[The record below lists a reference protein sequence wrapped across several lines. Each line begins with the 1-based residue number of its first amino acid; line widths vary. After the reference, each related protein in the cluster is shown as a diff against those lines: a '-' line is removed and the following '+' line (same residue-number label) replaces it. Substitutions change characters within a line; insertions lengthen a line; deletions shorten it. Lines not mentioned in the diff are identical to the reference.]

1 MSGDY
6 KFGIEEEYFINDSIK
21 RDIARGRIREFFQTC
36 SEHLSEDIQPEM
48 LEPQVEIA
56 STPVTGFRRRA
67 RRSSSNLRSL
77 VGAIAREHNLSI
89 MASGTHPLAVW
100 SRVSRRRSR
109 ATARSCTTCRW
120 SGAGRSFAACMSMW
134 RCRIFRR
141 ASIIMNRIQR
151 YLPLLLALSTSSP
164 FWQSQ
169 RTGLLGYRLAAYREL
184 PRTGFPEPVRGRCRI
199 TSATSTR

>member
-6 KFGIEEEYFINDSIK
+6 KFGIEEEYFINDAVK

-56 STPVTGFRRRA
+56 STPVTDFADARA
-67 RRSSSNLRSL
+67 QLANLRSL
-77 VGAIAREHNLSI
+77 VGAVAREHNLSI

-109 ATARSCTTCRW
+109 DTAR
-120 SGAGRSFAACMSMW
+120 
-134 RCRIFRR
+134 
-141 ASIIMNRIQR
+141 
-151 YLPLLLALSTSSP
+151 
-164 FWQSQ
+164 
-169 RTGLLGYRLAAYREL
+169 
-184 PRTGFPEPVRGRCRI
+184 
-199 TSATSTR
+199 